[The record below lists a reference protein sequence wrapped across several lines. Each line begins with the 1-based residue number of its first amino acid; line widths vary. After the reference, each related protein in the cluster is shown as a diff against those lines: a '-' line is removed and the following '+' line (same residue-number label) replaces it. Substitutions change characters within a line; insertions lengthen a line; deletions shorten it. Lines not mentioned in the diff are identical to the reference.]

1 MLAIRYPVSV
11 RIVGDEFFRAMARL
25 FVEERP
31 PSSAVLLRYGGGF
44 ADFAAGFPPAAS
56 VPYLADVMLLEWA
69 WHTAYHASDA
79 EPISLQEL
87 TVVCR
92 VAERARLEL
101 HPSLQIVRSAY
112 PAITIW
118 ERAAR
123 EGEKEPAALPED
135 AEDALIVRPALEVEV
150 RRLPRGGAAFVQA
163 LADGAKLM
171 AAAGQG
177 LDGDSGFDLQANLAG
192 LISSGAIAGASK
204 T

>member
-1 MLAIRYPVSV
+1 M
-11 RIVGDEFFRAMARL
+11 
-25 FVEERP
+25 
-31 PSSAVLLRYGGGF
+31 
-44 ADFAAGFPPAAS
+44 
-56 VPYLADVMLLEWA
+56 
-69 WHTAYHASDA
+69 
-79 EPISLQEL
+79 
-87 TVVCR
+87 
-92 VAERARLEL
+92 
-101 HPSLQIVRSAY
+101 RSAY